1 MARMRYALIAL
12 VAAAYIFGSQW
23 LMTAAPESAWAVV
36 ALLSPMLIAVMLGA
50 WRAKHRWLSVGAT
63 LLFVALCAAGLSG
76 AHVSAQ
82 ALYLAQHVGVN
93 LFLGAWFAS
102 TLRPGAQ
109 ALISQ
114 LAARVRHLTPG
125 KAVYTRKL
133 TFAWVVFFAA
143 IVAVSVALFTLAPF
157 DTWALFANVV
167 TPVAV
172 VSMFVGEYLLRYRLH
187 PEFDRTTLG
196 DAIRAYRQ
204 GSGNDTAVLTPT
216 ARSDAAQ

>member
-1 MARMRYALIAL
+1 MRTRYVVIAL
-12 VAAAYIFGSQW
+12 VAAGYVFGSQW
-23 LMTAAPESAWAVV
+23 LMTTSPESAWAVV
-36 ALLSPMLIAVMLGA
+36 ALLSPMLVVVTLGA
-50 WRAKHRWLSVGAT
+50 WRAKHRWLSVSAT
-63 LLFVALCAAGLSG
+63 LLLVALCAAALLG

-82 ALYLAQHVGVN
+82 LLYLAQHVGVN

-125 KAVYTRKL
+125 KALYTRKL
-133 TFAWVVFFAA
+133 TFAWVVFFVG
-143 IVAVSVALFTLAPF
+143 IVAVSVGLYTLAPF
-157 DTWALFANVV
+157 DTWALFANVG

-172 VSMFVGEYLLRYRLH
+172 GAMFVGEYLLRYRLH
-187 PEFDRTTLG
+187 PEFERTSLG

-204 GSGNDTAVLTPT
+204 GTGGDAVVVGPP
-216 ARSDAAQ
+216 ARSNPVN